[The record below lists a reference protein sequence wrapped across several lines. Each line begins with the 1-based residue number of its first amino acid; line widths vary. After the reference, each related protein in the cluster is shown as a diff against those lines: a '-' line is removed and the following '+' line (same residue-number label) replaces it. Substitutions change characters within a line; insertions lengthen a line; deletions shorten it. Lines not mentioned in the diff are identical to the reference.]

1 MKAIVFTELGGA
13 DVMKLTDVPKPEV
26 RPGMLLV
33 RNHAIGINF
42 ADTLFRQGRYA
53 VQPRLPDTP
62 GLEAAGVVE
71 AIGDGVTGFTQGMRV
86 AAFASKTYAEY
97 CLAPAV
103 ATVPL
108 PDHVSFEDGAA
119 FLIQG
124 LTAYH
129 ILHTADSTSPGRT
142 VLVHSAAGGVGILA
156 VQLAKSAGARVL
168 GTVSSDAKAALVK
181 GAGADAVINYSGGA
195 FADEV
200 RKLTDGRGANLI
212 MDAVGKPTFAEDLK
226 CVAPLGH
233 IVLYGRSGGPPDPL
247 DVAELYPRCIKVSG
261 FRLPTITQNF
271 PDRIRDSAARCF
283 SLIRE
288 GRLKIHIGK
297 TFPLAQAP
305 DAHRHIE
312 SRQSTGKILLVP

>member
-13 DVMKLTDVPKPEV
+13 DVMKLVDVPVPQV
-26 RPGMLLV
+26 RPGMMLV
-33 RNHAIGINF
+33 RTHAIGINF

-71 AIGDGVTGFTQGMRV
+71 AVADGVTGFAPGMRV

-103 ATVPL
+103 ATLPL
-108 PDHVSFEDGAA
+108 PDHVSFNDGAA

-129 ILHTADSTSPGRT
+129 ILHTADSAGPGRT
-142 VLVHSAAGGVGILA
+142 VLVHSAAGGVGLLA
-156 VQLAKSAGARVL
+156 VQLAKIAGTRVL
-168 GTVSSDAKAALVK
+168 GTVSSDTKAALVK
-181 GAGADAVINYSGGA
+181 DAGADAVINYSSGA

-200 RKLTDGRGANLI
+200 RKLTDGRGADLI
-212 MDAVGKPTFAEDLK
+212 MDAVGKPTFPEDLR

-233 IVLYGRSGGPPDPL
+233 IVLYGRAGGPPDPL
-247 DVAELYPRCIKVSG
+247 DTAQLYPSCAKVSG

-271 PDRIRDSAARCF
+271 PDKIRESAARCF
-283 SLIRE
+283 GLMRE
-288 GRLKIHIGK
+288 GRLKVHIGK
-297 TFPLAQAP
+297 TFPLDQAA

-312 SRQSTGKILLVP
+312 SRQSTGKLLLVP

>member
-1 MKAIVFTELGGA
+1 MKAIVFTELCGA
-13 DVMKLTDVPKPEV
+13 DVMKLTDVPKPDI

-42 ADTLFRQGRYA
+42 ADTLFRPGRYA

-71 AIGDGVTGFTQGMRV
+71 AVGDGVSGFTKGMRV

-97 CLAPAV
+97 CLAPA
-103 ATVPL
+103 AGTLPL
-108 PDHVSFEDGAA
+108 PDHVSFEHGAA

-129 ILHTADSTSPGRT
+129 ILHTADSTGPGRT
-142 VLVHSAAGGVGILA
+142 VLVHSAAGVVGILA
-156 VQLAKSAGARVL
+156 VQLAKIAGARVL

-181 GAGADAVINYSGGA
+181 DAGADGVVNYSGGA

-200 RKLTDGRGANLI
+200 RKLSDGRGADLI
-212 MDAVGKPTFAEDLK
+212 MDAVGKPTFAEDLR

-233 IVLYGRSGGPPDPL
+233 IVLYGRAGGPPDPL
-247 DVAELYPRCIKVSG
+247 DTAQLYPACAKVSG
-261 FRLPTITQNF
+261 FRLPTIVQNF
-271 PDRIRDSAARCF
+271 PDRLRESAARCF
-283 SLIRE
+283 GLIRE
-288 GRLKIHIGK
+288 GRLKIHVGK